1 MLPRELPSLR
11 RRIALGVGL
20 AVGVSLGGLFVLID
34 TLVDRELYRRF
45 DAGIAGRANAIA
57 AYLGAHVA
65 GAEELSRWMPEFRE
79 EGHTDFFQ
87 AWDAQG
93 RVIARSESSQSLD
106 LAQPRRV
113 DTGEFRHF
121 DLALPDGHRGR
132 AVARRYELA
141 AADERGS
148 IVLVVAEEREQLDEL
163 EDRIHLIFV
172 GGVLLALLVT
182 VLLATSGA
190 RRALAPLDR
199 IAERIARIRP
209 GAPRETLVEPGL
221 PAELQPLAQK
231 FDQVVEQLIATLDR
245 ERRFAQDLAHELRT
259 PVAELRA
266 IAEINTGLADPAAL
280 QRALRELGVLGAEME
295 RTVEALL
302 TLARFDAGLDV
313 SAPEPL
319 DLAGLLRQMCE
330 RLEEAAAARGLRF
343 DAMVPAECWVQAD
356 AAMLERLLAT
366 LFANA
371 LDHAPPGG
379 VVRLRLHD
387 GPAPLLEIANAAP
400 ALGEDDLPRLGS
412 RFFRAV
418 DPVAGA
424 PVHHA
429 GLGLALAR
437 ALARAHGLR
446 LEFALAGGELI
457 VRIED
462 FQPLD
467 ALGAA

>member
-245 ERRFAQDLAHELRT
+245 ERRFAQDLAHELR
-259 PVAELRA
+259 LSL
-266 IAEINTGLADPAAL
+266 IHI
-280 QRALRELGVLGAEME
+280 
-295 RTVEALL
+295 
-302 TLARFDAGLDV
+302 
-313 SAPEPL
+313 SEPT
-319 DLAGLLRQMCE
+319 R
-330 RLEEAAAARGLRF
+330 
-343 DAMVPAECWVQAD
+343 PY
-356 AAMLERLLAT
+356 
-366 LFANA
+366 
-371 LDHAPPGG
+371 
-379 VVRLRLHD
+379 
-387 GPAPLLEIANAAP
+387 
-400 ALGEDDLPRLGS
+400 
-412 RFFRAV
+412 
-418 DPVAGA
+418 
-424 PVHHA
+424 
-429 GLGLALAR
+429 
-437 ALARAHGLR
+437 
-446 LEFALAGGELI
+446 
-457 VRIED
+457 
-462 FQPLD
+462 
-467 ALGAA
+467 